1 MKDRA
6 FLKSF
11 KSSEQEGFD
20 HVGEGAEQ
28 ARDSEPRAQKLS
40 ARDSLNSPQR
50 DGSSG
55 SGRDHSGMSDRPRR
69 LSAR

>member
-11 KSSEQEGFD
+11 KSSEQEGLD
-20 HVGEGAEQ
+20 AEREREEQ
-28 ARDSEPRAQKLS
+28 EHDSVQRTLKLS
-40 ARDSLNSPQR
+40 ARDSFNSPWR